1 VEALPAPAGA
11 RENWEIHVS
20 ELAQQLINGV
30 TLGGMYAL
38 IALGYTLVYGILLMI
53 NFAHSEMFM
62 GGAYVGLGM
71 LLLLT
76 DAEII
81 QSVSEIFPFLSFLE
95 STRLFFTESTFG
107 LIVLFSIVFAVAMIA
122 IGFLGMATERVAY
135 RPLRHAPRLAP
146 LISAIGVSIFLQ
158 NAVLLW
164 IDSKAIPYPSVFPVK
179 TVVSFGTAT
188 INSLQ
193 IMIVVTSLVLL
204 AILDTFVSR
213 TRVGKAMR
221 ATSQD
226 REAAGLMGIDINYVI
241 ALAFFIGP
249 AFGAVAGI
257 FHGMYYGTVIFSM
270 GFIPGIKAFTAAVL
284 GGIGNL
290 RGAMLGGFLLG
301 IVESLGAG
309 YLSTGYKDVIAF
321 AILILV
327 LIFRPG
333 GLLGESVVEKV

>member
-1 VEALPAPAGA
+1 V
-11 RENWEIHVS
+11 IV
-20 ELAQQLINGV
+20 QQLINGV

-62 GGAYVGLGM
+62 GGAYVGLGV
-71 LLLLT
+71 LT
-76 DAEII
+76 ILTNEGVIKA
-81 QSVSEIFPFLSFLE
+81 VSSKLPFLSFLL
-95 STRLFFTESTFG
+95 STRGFFVGSPIGLF
-107 LIVLFSIVFAVAMIA
+107 VLFVIVFASAAIV
-122 IGFLGMATERVAY
+122 IGFLGVTIERVAY

-164 IDSKAIPYPSVFPVK
+164 VDSKAIPYPSVFPVK
-179 TVVSFGTAT
+179 KLLEFGGAS

-193 IMIVVTSLVLL
+193 VLIIVTSIVLL
-204 AILDTFVSR
+204 LILDTFVSK
-213 TRVGKAMR
+213 TRIGKAMR

-226 REAAGLMGIDINYVI
+226 REAAGLMGIDINNVI
-241 ALAFFIGP
+241 ATAFFIGP
-249 AFGAVAGI
+249 ALGAVAGV

-270 GFIPGIKAFTAAVL
+270 GFIPGIKSFTAAVL

-301 IVESLGAG
+301 VVESLGAG
-309 YLSTGYKDVIAF
+309 FLSTGYKDVIAF

>member
-1 VEALPAPAGA
+1 
-11 RENWEIHVS
+11 VS
-20 ELAQQLINGV
+20 ADLIFQQLVNGV

-62 GGAYVGLGM
+62 GGAFVGLGV
-71 LLLLT
+71 LTLLT
-76 DAEII
+76 RKT
-81 QSVSEIFPFLSFLE
+81 FPASG
-95 STRLFFTESTFG
+95 FFTGSTFG
-107 LIVLFSIVFAVAMIA
+107 LILLFAIVFAAAMLA
-122 IGFLGMATERVAY
+122 IGILGVVIERIAY

-158 NAVLLW
+158 NAALLW
-164 IDSKAIPYPSVFPVK
+164 ISPKALPFPSVFPVIK
-179 TVVSFGTAT
+179 WGYG
-188 INSLQ
+188 I
-193 IMIVVTSLVLL
+193 TSLKVFIVATSILL
-204 AILDTFVSR
+204 LIVLDTFISK
-213 TRVGKAMR
+213 TRIGKAMR

-249 AFGAVAGI
+249 ALGAVAGV
-257 FHGMYYGTVIFSM
+257 FHGMYYGAVIFNM
-270 GFIPGIKAFTAAVL
+270 GFIPGIKSFTAAVL

-309 YLSTGYKDVIAF
+309 FLSSGYKDVIAF

>member
-1 VEALPAPAGA
+1 MSVDVIL
-11 RENWEIHVS
+11 
-20 ELAQQLINGV
+20 QQLVNGV

-38 IALGYTLVYGILLMI
+38 VALGYTLVYGILLMI

-62 GGAYVGLGM
+62 GGAYVGLGA

-76 DAEII
+76 SEETIAA
-81 QSVSEIFPFLSFLE
+81 VSGALPFLSFLE
-95 STRLFFTESTFG
+95 STRGFFLGSTFG
-107 LIVLFSIVFAVAMIA
+107 LIVLFAIVFGVAMVT
-122 IGFLGMATERVAY
+122 IGILGVIIERVAY

-164 IDSKAIPYPSVFPVK
+164 VDSKAIPYPPVLPIKTLFTVGGASVN
-179 TVVSFGTAT
+179 T
-188 INSLQ
+188 IQVL
-193 IMIVVTSLVLL
+193 IIVTSIVLL
-204 AILDTFVSR
+204 LVLDTFVSK

-226 REAAGLMGIDINYVI
+226 REAAGLMGIDINYPI

-249 AFGAVAGI
+249 ALGAVAGI
-257 FHGMYYGTVIFSM
+257 FHGMYYGTVIFNM
-270 GFIPGIKAFTAAVL
+270 GFTPGIKSFTAAVL

-290 RGAMLGGFLLG
+290 RGAMLGGFVLG

-309 YLSTGYKDVIAF
+309 FLSTGYKDVIAF

>member
-1 VEALPAPAGA
+1 MSADVIL
-11 RENWEIHVS
+11 
-20 ELAQQLINGV
+20 QQLVNGV

-62 GGAYVGLGM
+62 VGAYVGLGM
-71 LLLLT
+71 LTLLSS
-76 DAEII
+76 DK
-81 QSVSEIFPFLSFLE
+81 FPASG
-95 STRLFFTESTFG
+95 FFTGSSVG
-107 LIVLFSIVFAVAMIA
+107 LVLMFVIVFIVSAVSVGIM
-122 IGFLGMATERVAY
+122 GMLIERVAY

-164 IDSKAIPYPSVFPVK
+164 IDSKAIPYPQLFPVRPL
-179 TVVSFGTAT
+179 VNMGGVT

-193 IMIVVTSLVLL
+193 VLIVVTSLMLL
-204 AILDTFVSR
+204 FILDTFVSR
-213 TRVGKAMR
+213 TRIGKAMR

-226 REAAGLMGIDINYVI
+226 REAAGLMGIDINYII

-249 AFGAVAGI
+249 ALGAIAGI

-270 GFIPGIKAFTAAVL
+270 GFIPGIKSFTAAVL

-290 RGAMLGGFLLG
+290 RGAMLGGFVLG

-309 YLSTGYKDVIAF
+309 FLSTGYKDVIAF
-321 AILILV
+321 GILILV

>member
-1 VEALPAPAGA
+1 
-11 RENWEIHVS
+11 VS
-20 ELAQQLINGV
+20 FDVVIQQLINGV
-30 TLGGMYAL
+30 TLGSMYAL
-38 IALGYTLVYGILLMI
+38 VALGYTLVYGILLMI

-62 GGAYVGLGM
+62 VGAYVGLGM

-76 DAEII
+76 DPGTITT
-81 QSVSEIFPFLSFLE
+81 VSNALPFMSFLE
-95 STRLFFTESTFG
+95 STRTFFMGSTFG
-107 LIVLFSIVFAVAMIA
+107 LITLFALVFGVSAIAVGVLGVVI
-122 IGFLGMATERVAY
+122 ERVAY

-164 IDSKAIPYPSVFPVK
+164 IDSKAIPYPQVFPVSK
-179 TVVSFGTAT
+179 VVEVGSAS
-188 INSLQ
+188 INTLQ
-193 IMIVVTSLVLL
+193 VLIIFTSITLLV
-204 AILDTFVSR
+204 ILDSFVSR

-249 AFGAVAGI
+249 ALGAVAGI
-257 FHGMYYGTVIFSM
+257 FNGMYYGTVIFSM
-270 GFIPGIKAFTAAVL
+270 GFIPGIKSFTAAVL

-309 YLSTGYKDVIAF
+309 FLSTGYKDVIAF
-321 AILILV
+321 GILILV